1 VLQLDRARVAATRD
15 GRARPASGWS
25 VLLLLLLYGV
35 TAALLDPRGGLGTD
49 TGGKVATL
57 ESMVQ
62 RGDWSVDVGYW
73 AAAHDPEG
81 VHHPLWGTV
90 PTDRG
95 DWVQVTTVPMLL
107 AARPLY
113 DAGGTPA
120 AWLVPVLGGVAGA
133 LAAAAMARR
142 FGGGDRA
149 ALAAFWSVG
158 AASPVLLYATD
169 VWEHTWGLALM
180 AWAIV
185 LLAGRDGAAPSTR
198 AAVGAGVLFGAAV
211 TMRTEALVFFAAT
224 VLVLAAGRGLR
235 WRERAALVGNLALG
249 FAAVAL
255 AYSRL
260 EGWFLGETL
269 RTSRTATTLSGT
281 GAGLGTRVR
290 EAAATLLS
298 LEGDALPGIV
308 LGALFVAAVGAAVVL
323 AVRGAADRAR
333 LAAVLAAVVLVLR
346 VVGGLGFVPGL
357 LAAAPVAVAGVVLA
371 RSVPAAHRFVVALV
385 VAAPTV
391 WATQLTGGAAPQWGG
406 RYLLLAGLVLTV
418 VGVVALEHRPRVLAG
433 VVGAAVAVTLFG
445 TAWHTVRTHG
455 VGEAFAV
462 IADRPEPVAVFTEAF
477 LPREAGAAAVGER
490 WLTAGDPATLDGAVD
505 VVARAGFDEL
515 LLVTFAD
522 ETAAWPAPAGWRV
535 AGAGERL
542 DLLPGLDLELRT
554 LVRVA
559 P

>member
-1 VLQLDRARVAATRD
+1 VLQLDRARAASSGD
-15 GRARPASGWS
+15 VRARSAVAWS
-25 VLLLLLLYGV
+25 ALLLLLLYGV

-73 AAAHDPEG
+73 AAALDPDG

-90 PTDRG
+90 PTERG

-113 DAGGTPA
+113 DAGGTAA
-120 AWLVPVLGGVAGA
+120 AWLVPALGGVAAA
-133 LAAAAMARR
+133 LAAAALARR

-149 ALAAFWSVG
+149 ALTAFWSVG

-180 AWAIV
+180 AWAVV
-185 LLAGRDGAAPSTR
+185 LLAGPTDRPPSTR
-198 AAVGAGVLFGAAV
+198 AALGAGVLFGAAV

-224 VLVLAAGRGLR
+224 VLVLAAARGPR
-235 WRERAALVGNLALG
+235 VRERAALVGGLTLG

-269 RTSRTATTLSGT
+269 RTSRTATTFSGS
-281 GAGLGTRVR
+281 GAGLGVRAR

-298 LEGDALPGIV
+298 LDGDALPGIV
-308 LGALFVAAVGAAVVL
+308 LGALFVGAVGAAVVF
-323 AVRGAADRAR
+323 AVRGASDRAR
-333 LAAVLAAVVLVLR
+333 LAAVLAAVVLLLR
-346 VVGGLGFVPGL
+346 GVGGPGFVPGL

-371 RSVPAAHRFVVALV
+371 RSVPAARRFVLALAVAV
-385 VAAPTV
+385 PTV

-418 VGVVALEHRPRVLAG
+418 VGVVSLEHRPRVLAG

-455 VGEAFAV
+455 VGEAFAT
-462 IADRPEPVAVFTEAF
+462 IAERPEPVAVFTEPF

-490 WLTAGDPATLDGAVD
+490 WLTAGDAATFERAVE
-505 VVARAGFDEL
+505 VVALAGFDEL

-522 ETAAWPAPAGWRV
+522 ESDAWPAPDGWQV
-535 AGAGERL
+535 AGDAERL

-559 P
+559 S